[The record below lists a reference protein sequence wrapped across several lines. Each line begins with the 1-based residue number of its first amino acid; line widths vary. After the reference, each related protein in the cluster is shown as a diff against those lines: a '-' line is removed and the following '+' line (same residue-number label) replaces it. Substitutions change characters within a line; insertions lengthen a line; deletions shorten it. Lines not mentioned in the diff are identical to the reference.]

1 MPELG
6 GRALADRIRGLRS
19 GLRVLYMSGYTDDA
33 VLRSGV
39 ETSRDLLIQKPF
51 SPRAL
56 ALRVREALD
65 RSP

>member
-1 MPELG
+1 
-6 GRALADRIRGLRS
+6 
-19 GLRVLYMSGYTDDA
+19 MSGYTDDA